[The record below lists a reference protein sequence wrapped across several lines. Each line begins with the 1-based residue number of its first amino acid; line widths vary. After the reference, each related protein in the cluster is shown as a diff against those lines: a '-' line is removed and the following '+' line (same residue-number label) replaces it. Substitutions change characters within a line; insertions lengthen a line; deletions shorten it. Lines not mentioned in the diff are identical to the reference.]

1 MKDIRT
7 AATRRRSVFGGIAV
21 LTLTL
26 TACASTSNAGNGS
39 STSTSTS
46 TIKIG
51 SILGTSG
58 VAASYGKQLQQGQDL
73 AVAQI
78 NDQGGING
86 HKVDIEVKNS
96 NYTPSEAL
104 AAFRGFV
111 ADKSVVSI
119 LGPNDST
126 DAAATTPLANTNS
139 IVSLV
144 QGAAAAWPVPFGKNV
159 FLLPAGNTEVIKDTV
174 NAAAKRDPSIKKVA
188 VLYASDQTY
197 AVTANTAFQAAA
209 KANGLTVATVQD
221 FASTSQDFNAQLTTI
236 KNAGVQAILVSAV
249 AANLG
254 VLLQQAK
261 NLGLTGVQWVGDAGT
276 TDPSWA
282 KTAGASGNGVLTAL
296 PFLPTSDNPKVT
308 AFVSAFKTKYGA
320 TPTLYNAYG
329 YDSANVMM
337 QAIKNIQGDITR
349 TAVQQSLA
357 KITFE
362 GVTGTFHFPDG
373 SGNSARE
380 SLTVVQ
386 MKDGAFVP
394 VS

>member
-7 AATRRRSVFGGIAV
+7 AGTRRRSVLAGIAV
-21 LTLTL
+21 IALTL
-26 TACASTSNAGNGS
+26 TACGSSSSAGNGGS
-39 STSTSTS
+39 NG

-78 NDQGGING
+78 NAQGGING
-86 HKVDIEVKNS
+86 RKVNVDVKNS
-96 NYTPSEAL
+96 NYTPSQAI
-104 AAFRGFV
+104 AAFRGLA

-126 DAAATTPLANTNS
+126 DAAATTPLANSNS

-174 NAAAKRDPSIKKVA
+174 KAAVKRDPSIKNVA
-188 VLYASDQTY
+188 VLYASDETY
-197 AVTANTAFQAAA
+197 AVAASKAFQSAA
-209 KANGLTVATVQD
+209 KANGLAVATVQD
-221 FASTSQDFNAQLTTI
+221 FSSKSQDFSAQLTTI
-236 KNAGVQAILVSAV
+236 KSAGVQAILVSAV

-254 VLLQQAK
+254 VLLQQAQ
-261 NLGLTGVQWVGDAGT
+261 NLGLAGVQWVGDAGA

-282 KTAGASGNGVLTAL
+282 KTAGASGNGVLTAV
-296 PFLPTSDNPKVT
+296 PFLPTLDNPTVT
-308 AFVSAFKTKYGA
+308 AFVAEFKAKYGSS
-320 TPTLYNAYG
+320 PTLYNAYG

-337 QAIKNIQGDITR
+337 QAIKNIKGDVTR
-349 TAVQQSLA
+349 VAVQQSLA
-357 KITFE
+357 KITFK
-362 GVTGTFHFPDG
+362 GVTGTFHFPEG
-373 SGNSARE
+373 SGNSARDT
-380 SLTVVQ
+380 LTTVM
-386 MKDGAFVP
+386 MKDGTFVP